1 MKTRRFTNVLF
12 LGITGVFLVFSLVS
26 IRARG
31 NNHLGLTTLGVK
43 EMKTATRENTSHD
56 EAQIRARVDEWAN
69 AFRSKDIDRV
79 MSVFAPDVVAFDI
92 VAPLAYNGRDS
103 YRKQWEKLFASS
115 QGPIEYE
122 IRDLKVGADHD
133 LAFSHSINRIKG
145 TMKNGQKT
153 EVWLRMTACW
163 KRIDGQW
170 LLEHEHVSVPVDIES
185 QKALLDLKP

>member
-1 MKTRRFTNVLF
+1 MKPRRFTNILF
-12 LGITGVFLVFSLVS
+12 LSIAGLLPAFSFVS

-31 NNHLGLTTLGVK
+31 NDQCGLTTFGGK
-43 EMKTATRENTSHD
+43 EMKTATSEKTSSED
-56 EAQIRARVDEWAN
+56 QIRARVDEWAS
-69 AFRSKDIDRV
+69 AFRSKDINRV

-92 VAPLAYNGRDS
+92 VAPLAYTGRDS

-122 IRDLKVGADHD
+122 IRDLKISADHN

-145 TMKNGQKT
+145 TLKNGQKT

-170 LLEHEHVSVPVDIES
+170 LLEHEHVSVPVDMES